1 VGSGWGVIW
10 FVVQAEDASIDMEDK
25 QTGGSSALR
34 AQHRQQV
41 LARSAG
47 EGGAE
52 DAYKR
57 AMNLKWE
64 KEGDLSVAQV
74 AINGDRGYEVHVAAP
89 RGDSIK
95 ASLRGQDGFA
105 KSWKGTSSLVS
116 GAIAAGAPGSKD
128 FLKVTDRTRYET
140 QYFRL
145 PANK

>member
-1 VGSGWGVIW
+1 
-10 FVVQAEDASIDMEDK
+10 M
-25 QTGGSSALR
+25 
-34 AQHRQQV
+34 
-41 LARSAG
+41 
-47 EGGAE
+47 
-52 DAYKR
+52 
-57 AMNLKWE
+57 
-64 KEGDLSVAQV
+64 
-74 AINGDRGYEVHVAAP
+74 HVAAP

-116 GAIAAGAPGSKD
+116 GAISAGAPGSND